1 MEFQELLPRRLQ
13 FMEALTAMVL
23 FMHLPRHSVAQL
35 RSELGVTTLMSL
47 LRPNGLHMEFLGN
60 CPSCL
65 QLLEVLTSTVLFM
78 HLPRHNVA
86 QLRSELGVTTL
97 MLLLRPSGLH
107 MEFLGDCL
115 CCPQLLVLCGHFP
128 DHLEALDIYGRVA
141 IRGAPVTKPTNCI
154 LAEGP
159 AGAVIRSHHGMV
171 GASSHLDN
179 LSKALDLYGPVAI
192 RGAPITE
199 LTILIPAE
207 GPDGAVLL
215 PHHGMSVAGSHLDNL
230 SEAPDLHGRAAIR
243 GAPITELTIMI
254 PAEGQDGA
262 VLLPHQGMAAAGSH
276 LDNLFEALD
285 LYGRATI

>member
-141 IRGAPVTKPTNCI
+141 IRGAPVTELTICI

-179 LSKALDLYGPVAI
+179 LFEALDLYGPVAI

-207 GPDGAVLL
+207 GPNGAVLL
-215 PHHGMSVAGSHLDNL
+215 PHHV
-230 SEAPDLHGRAAIR
+230 
-243 GAPITELTIMI
+243 
-254 PAEGQDGA
+254 
-262 VLLPHQGMAAAGSH
+262 MADAGSH

-285 LYGRATI
+285 LYGPVVIRGAPITELTIHIAAEGPDGAVLLPHHGMFVARSHLDNLTEALCARFC